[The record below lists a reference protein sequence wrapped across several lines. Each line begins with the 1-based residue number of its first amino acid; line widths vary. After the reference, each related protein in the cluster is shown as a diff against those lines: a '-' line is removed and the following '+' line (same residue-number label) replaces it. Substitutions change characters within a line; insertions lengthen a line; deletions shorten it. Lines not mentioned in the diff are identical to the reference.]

1 MAIDFNFITYTSPS
15 GASFSTT
22 QKNWNFEFKKAT
34 PSFPS
39 ANGNGNTYQDLGVFS
54 GSVSLEFQFFNAAEA
69 GDFINAMRERG
80 SGTLV
85 APHQTRSIKAQ
96 PTSINES
103 LDLVKDVDRI
113 KYIVKFG
120 EDVPAE
126 FIQGTSSLKSQLQ
139 TYSANTTNFAANSL
153 KVNQEVDTITD
164 TTNQISFFRTKLT
177 KINKD
182 LGVAT
187 NVIEA
192 SIDNIIVDPVNTI
205 IELKA
210 LMEQP
215 AITYDRVL
223 NKING
228 YAQLVQDLIRF
239 DNDTFANSKN
249 QFLNEA
255 YLSQALSIAALSA
268 MSDNVINSDYLT
280 KTEAQ
285 QSAQTLLDTYDY
297 LQAQLDLYE
306 ENTDFQQ
313 DGTIQQANQNL
324 IFSAVGYAYAI
335 AFDLKKEISFLTQ
348 DISSIYTIANKY
360 YPEDWKDDENST
372 FDFIIKTNNLKS
384 EELIAIPPL
393 RTIKVYV

>member
-1 MAIDFNFITYTSPS
+1 
-15 GASFSTT
+15 
-22 QKNWNFEFKKAT
+22 
-34 PSFPS
+34 
-39 ANGNGNTYQDLGVFS
+39 
-54 GSVSLEFQFFNAAEA
+54 
-69 GDFINAMRERG
+69 
-80 SGTLV
+80 
-85 APHQTRSIKAQ
+85 
-96 PTSINES
+96 
-103 LDLVKDVDRI
+103 
-113 KYIVKFG
+113 
-120 EDVPAE
+120 
-126 FIQGTSSLKSQLQ
+126 LQ

-215 AITYDRVL
+215 GITYDRVL

-297 LQAQLDLYE
+297 LQGQLDLYE

-324 IFSAVGYAYAI
+324 IFSAVGYTYAI

-384 EELIAIPPL
+384 EELVAIPPL